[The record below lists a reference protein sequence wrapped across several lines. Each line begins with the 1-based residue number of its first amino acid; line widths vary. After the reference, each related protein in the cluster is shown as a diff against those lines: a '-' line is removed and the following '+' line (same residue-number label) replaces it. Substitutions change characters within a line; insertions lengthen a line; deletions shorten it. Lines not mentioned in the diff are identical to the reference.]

1 MARPGTQRRFFAGAG
16 KKDVSSSPTLQS
28 VSGAGRLDFRWVAR
42 QPILNRARPVF
53 WGCEL
58 LFRDVIENFFRETDA
73 EQRPTVRSIARCSW
87 VVTYCAMDRGLFV
100 KLRARVAAEGR
111 QYLGAASQTVVE
123 ALENV
128 ESDDLVIAAC
138 ERPKIFRLYDR
149 RETLANPG

>member
-73 EQRPTVRSIARCSW
+73 EQRPTVTLDSTLLMGCD
-87 VVTYCAMDRGLFV
+87 YCAMDRGSSSNCARE
-100 KLRARVAAEGR
+100 LRLKDG
-111 QYLGAASQTVVE
+111 ST
-123 ALENV
+123 
-128 ESDDLVIAAC
+128 LV
-138 ERPKIFRLYDR
+138 PPVR
-149 RETLANPG
+149 RWWRRSRMWNLTIW

>member
-1 MARPGTQRRFFAGAG
+1 
-16 KKDVSSSPTLQS
+16 
-28 VSGAGRLDFRWVAR
+28 
-42 QPILNRARPVF
+42 
-53 WGCEL
+53 
-58 LFRDVIENFFRETDA
+58 
-73 EQRPTVRSIARCSW
+73 
-87 VVTYCAMDRGLFV
+87 MDRGLFV

-149 RETLANPG
+149 GRLWRTLADIPKVDFGRTTPG